1 MRMNLARKGLVPQI
15 IKPEFDEVSDRST
28 VEWKTNDLKAL
39 GVTAGD
45 VSLTYQVYIRGALT
59 AAEVSTL
66 LEDFNKEDGQEPAP
80 HQQEAVK
87 ELVLPMESIGEFL
100 DETRQLVL
108 LLGSLT
114 EKYRMLATILDS
126 TPNVTLAYTIQA
138 LSGIEASDESSSTQ
152 ETAFAAKLNDFSNK
166 RRFSGKCFY
175 CKKTRHKEFE
185 CRKKKFDEGH
195 RQVAQAHASD
205 FAFTAARSMTKSEW
219 LVDSGHITIADGTT
233 INAFAT
239 GTVGLKLMDGTSVT
253 LSDVLY
259 TPEVEGS
266 LISVFK
272 LTEKDVVA
280 QFIKGKYVF
289 RYGDAAVIEAK
300 RCGNVHKLKEPW
312 AVVQAHLGHIPYKRY
327 EQLLPKAEGVL
338 HVTDGVNGDDV
349 CAGCCIRK
357 LRADNF
363 PRYQENLVKS
373 AGVLDLEHT
382 DVMGPTQTKT
392 PRSCTYVAKSNVLST
407 FKIYKAAMDNA
418 TDEKIKRLRSENGG
432 EHTGRPFMEYLNR
445 SGIKHEKPVPY
456 TPQ

>member
-66 LEDFNKEDGQEPAP
+66 LRTSIKKTVKNRLLINKKRYIFKMEPGTKFAVDVDK
-80 HQQEAVK
+80 VK

-185 CRKKKFDEGH
+185 CRKKSSTRDIDKW
-195 RQVAQAHASD
+195 RRL
-205 FAFTAARSMTKSEW
+205 TRR
-219 LVDSGHITIADGTT
+219 
-233 INAFAT
+233 
-239 GTVGLKLMDGTSVT
+239 TSP
-253 LSDVLY
+253 S
-259 TPEVEGS
+259 
-266 LISVFK
+266 
-272 LTEKDVVA
+272 
-280 QFIKGKYVF
+280 
-289 RYGDAAVIEAK
+289 R
-300 RCGNVHKLKEPW
+300 
-312 AVVQAHLGHIPYKRY
+312 
-327 EQLLPKAEGVL
+327 
-338 HVTDGVNGDDV
+338 
-349 CAGCCIRK
+349 
-357 LRADNF
+357 
-363 PRYQENLVKS
+363 PR
-373 AGVLDLEHT
+373 
-382 DVMGPTQTKT
+382 
-392 PRSCTYVAKSNVLST
+392 
-407 FKIYKAAMDNA
+407 
-418 TDEKIKRLRSENGG
+418 
-432 EHTGRPFMEYLNR
+432 GR
-445 SGIKHEKPVPY
+445 
-456 TPQ
+456 